1 MADISGTPGRVTG
14 QRRTT
19 LNRSDVGVRRDT
31 DLSALKVSAD
41 LRSASRG
48 DGGAGDLERTL
59 NKFMDAGAGA
69 YDAQTQANKPR
80 YAAERADG
88 QMTAATGAEPTPE
101 QLRSRAFTGALYGA
115 RAQSQHNTFAADLE
129 QKVSAAVE
137 SGADDVE
144 IHDLIM
150 GNMTA
155 HRDNFLENNPDPA
168 ALAAEGGRMVTLGD
182 RLSTAA
188 VTRIRTLGKEEL
200 ITTQGGNLTVEL
212 DAWPPEVLAAP
223 EQPIDAD
230 PALFAPTGDLT
241 VEGPPIDVYANAG
254 PPPLPVERWVAERIA
269 GGFTGQEAKAQVI
282 LTVVNAATN
291 RDNPRPELIEQ
302 MLESTQADGRT
313 PSFNPTEVA
322 SLQNS
327 LAQARNLADGV
338 EKDRHDDARD
348 AAVVDLFGRA
358 LNGEIV
364 DDAVIA
370 LGRSG
375 VFTPQETS
383 GALGLMNGLRTVREE
398 GHVNE
403 PFVAEVQRRIAMGN
417 PMSNSAILAAE
428 QAGRFGTGLA
438 AKRAATQ
445 ALITPAALTEG
456 SRGRQVMPS
465 GLTRTEERNLAWGQ
479 LEDDLEGQYGPAAD
493 RSPSE
498 QRIVAHITSQFN
510 GRQDG
515 RYGRME
521 PQEALRV
528 TRVFATEMTA
538 SLARRSGS
546 AAPAPFV
553 RGTTP
558 APGSTVQWT
567 QQGTP
572 R

>member
-48 DGGAGDLERTL
+48 DGGAGELERTL

-80 YAAERADG
+80 YAAERAEG
-88 QMTAATGAEPTPE
+88 QMAAATGAEPTPE
-101 QLRSRAFTGALYGA
+101 QLRSRSFMGALYGA

-188 VTRIRTLGKEEL
+188 VARIRALGKEEL
-200 ITTQGGNLTVEL
+200 ITTQGGNLMVEL

-223 EQPIDAD
+223 EQPVDAN

-241 VEGPPIDVYANAG
+241 AEGPAIDVYASAG
-254 PPPLPVERWVAERIA
+254 PPPLPVQRWVQERMA

-282 LTVVNAATN
+282 QTVVNAATN

-302 MLESTQADGRT
+302 MLESKQADGIT
-313 PSFNPTEVA
+313 PSFNPAEVA

-327 LAQARNLADGV
+327 LAQARNLEESV
-338 EKDRHDDARD
+338 ETDRHEDARD
-348 AAVVDLFGRA
+348 DASVTLFPRA
-358 LNGEIV
+358 LAGEDV
-364 DDAVIA
+364 TADVIA
-370 LGRSG
+370 LGQQG

-383 GALGLMNGLRTVREE
+383 GFIGLFRGLSTVRAE
-398 GHVNE
+398 GRVNE
-403 PFVAEVQRRIAMGN
+403 AYVAEVQRRIASGN
-417 PMSNSAILAAE
+417 PMSNSAILEAE
-428 QAGRFGTGLA
+428 RQGLFGTGLA

-445 ALITPAALTEG
+445 ALITPASLRGGG
-456 SRGRQVMPS
+456 SEARGRQVMPS
-465 GLTRTEERNLAWGQ
+465 GMTRTEERSYAWGEVQ
-479 LEDDLEGQYGPAAD
+479 DAMFQPTPDQPLNAYEVRANALIGSY
-493 RSPSE
+493 
-498 QRIVAHITSQFN
+498 FN
-510 GRQDG
+510 SLQDG
-515 RYGRME
+515 RLGRMN
-521 PQEALRV
+521 PTEALAA
-528 TRVFATEMTA
+528 TRVEMQRRQENHA
-538 SLARRSGS
+538 RIYAPPRSL
-546 AAPAPFV
+546 P
-553 RGTTP
+553 RGTAAV
-558 APGSTVQWT
+558 APGTYRY
-567 QQGTP
+567 GTDGA
-572 R
+572 RQ

>member
-48 DGGAGDLERTL
+48 DGGAGELERTL

-80 YAAERADG
+80 YAAERAEG
-88 QMTAATGAEPTPE
+88 QMAAATGAEPTPE
-101 QLRSRAFTGALYGA
+101 QLRSRSFTGALYGA
-115 RAQSQHNTFAADLE
+115 RALSQHNTFAADLE

-137 SGADDVE
+137 GGADDVE

-200 ITTQGGNLTVEL
+200 ITTQGGNLMVEL

-230 PALFAPTGDLT
+230 PALFTPTGDLT
-241 VEGPPIDVYANAG
+241 AEGPPVDVYANAAT
-254 PPPLPVERWVAERIA
+254 PPLPVERWVAERIA

-282 LTVVNAATN
+282 QTVVNAATN

-327 LAQARNLADGV
+327 LSQARNLEEGV
-338 EKDRHDDARD
+338 AKDRHDDARD
-348 AAVVDLFGRA
+348 SATVDLFTRA
-358 LNGEIV
+358 LAGEDV
-364 DDAVIA
+364 TEAVIT
-370 LGRSG
+370 LGQQG
-375 VFTPQETS
+375 IYDPQETS
-383 GALGLMNGLRTVREE
+383 GALGLLRGLSTVREE
-398 GHVNE
+398 GRVNAAY
-403 PFVAEVQRRIAMGN
+403 VAEVQRRIASGN
-417 PMSNSAILAAE
+417 PMSNSAILEAE
-428 QAGRFGTGLA
+428 RQGRFGTGLA

-445 ALITPAALTEG
+445 ALISPAALSEG
-456 SRGRQVMPS
+456 SAGRQVMPS
-465 GLTRTEERNLAWGQ
+465 GMTRNEERSYAWDQ
-479 LEDDLEGQYGPAAD
+479 VQEAMFQP
-493 RSPSE
+493 SPDQPLNAYEARANALIGSY
-498 QRIVAHITSQFN
+498 FN
-510 GRQDG
+510 SLQDG
-515 RYGRME
+515 RLGRMN
-521 PQEALRV
+521 PTEALAA
-528 TRVFATEMTA
+528 TRVEMGRRQENHA
-538 SLARRSGS
+538 RIYAPPRSLPPGR
-546 AAPAPFV
+546 AAVPP
-553 RGTTP
+553 GTYRWGGDG
-558 APGSTVQWT
+558 AAQ
-567 QQGTP
+567 
-572 R
+572 